1 MKEFK
6 IIEVPKSNFKKLFET
21 DFSGVEALL
30 AQRSAEGWEV
40 VSVCPNEYGR
50 WNSDYPTAGAAVISR
65 GFGKL
70 QRAFW
75 QWESGFRYCYES
87 YKY

>member
-40 VSVCPNEYGR
+40 VSVCPNEYIG
-50 WNSDYPTAGAAVISR
+50 NMAGGILIT
-65 GFGKL
+65 L
-70 QRAFW
+70 QR
-75 QWESGFRYCYES
+75 ERP
-87 YKY
+87 

>member
-21 DFSGVEALL
+21 DFSRVEALL

-40 VSVCPNEYGR
+40 VSVCPNEYVGN
-50 WNSDYPTAGAAVISR
+50 WAGGILIT
-65 GFGKL
+65 L
-70 QRAFW
+70 QR
-75 QWESGFRYCYES
+75 ERP
-87 YKY
+87 

>member
-21 DFSGVEALL
+21 DFSSVEALL

-40 VSVCPNEYGR
+40 VSVGPNEYVG
-50 WNSDYPTAGAAVISR
+50 NMAGGILIT
-65 GFGKL
+65 L
-70 QRAFW
+70 QR
-75 QWESGFRYCYES
+75 ERP
-87 YKY
+87 

>member
-30 AQRSAEGWEV
+30 SQRSAEGWEV
-40 VSVCPNEYGR
+40 VSVCPNEYIG
-50 WNSDYPTAGAAVISR
+50 NMAGGILIT
-65 GFGKL
+65 L
-70 QRAFW
+70 QR
-75 QWESGFRYCYES
+75 ERP
-87 YKY
+87 